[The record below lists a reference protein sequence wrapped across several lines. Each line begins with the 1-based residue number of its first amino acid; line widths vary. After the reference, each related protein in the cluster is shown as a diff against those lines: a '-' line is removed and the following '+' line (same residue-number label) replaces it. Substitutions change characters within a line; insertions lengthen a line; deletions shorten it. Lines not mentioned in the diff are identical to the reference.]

1 MAKKPAKSAATPV
14 VEATAAIEKAAESS
28 KAVIGVR
35 GPKGVEL
42 TAAIT
47 LLVSGNPKREGSK
60 AHGRFAAYVD
70 GASVQEALDSGLT
83 TADLVYDA
91 AHGHIAIE
99 GYNPTLV
106 VKKEK
111 TAKAEKPAKAPRAKK
126 VKSVEEVAAESE
138 LDAVTAE
145 ETID

>member
-1 MAKKPAKSAATPV
+1 MAKKPAKVKAEVT
-14 VEATAAIEKAAESS
+14 ATAAIEKAAESS
-28 KAVIGVR
+28 AKVIGVR

-42 TAAIT
+42 TAAVT
-47 LLVSGNPKREGSK
+47 LLASGNPKREGSK
-60 AHGRFAAYVD
+60 AADRFAGYVD
-70 GASVQEALDSGLT
+70 GMSVQEALDAGLT

-91 AHGHIAIE
+91 AHGHIAVE
-99 GYNPTLV
+99 GYNPALV

-111 TAKAEKPAKAPRAKK
+111 APKAEKATKAPRAKK